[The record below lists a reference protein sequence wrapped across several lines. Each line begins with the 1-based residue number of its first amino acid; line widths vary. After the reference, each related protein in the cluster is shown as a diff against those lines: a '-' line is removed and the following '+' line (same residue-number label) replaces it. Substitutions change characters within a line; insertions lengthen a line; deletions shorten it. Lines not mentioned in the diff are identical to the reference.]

1 MGEGLKTLAL
11 FFTSNRGTE
20 TMAPKK
26 KADEKSE
33 TPTKSTAQKPLETGD
48 VSQFPK
54 HAFRMDLGESL
65 PPQEPFPA
73 NTK

>member
-1 MGEGLKTLAL
+1 
-11 FFTSNRGTE
+11 
-20 TMAPKK
+20 MAPKK